1 MVAAGLDG
9 NITAVLSE
17 ESNGASSRTS
27 TTSSV
32 NFPSAHFQDI
42 YTVSDNSFHT
52 NSRGIQ
58 NLEVGIVKPHLIS
71 ILI

>member
-52 NSRGIQ
+52 NSRGIPGKRQ
-58 NLEVGIVKPHLIS
+58 LLRDHIRFLNA
-71 ILI
+71 